1 MLMTFMTSSE
11 LTRLK
16 SSVQYEDH
24 PAGIVLNEP
33 VLEIFFRLHQGLELD
48 DHARTFSSLLI
59 VEIDKRNLN
68 PLKEYR
74 MMRQE
79 DGLVEL
85 SYGREMMEM
94 MIADSSGDDVD
105 DEDED
110 DEDGEGE
117 EEEHLTLS
125 TLLFDITC

>member
-1 MLMTFMTSSE
+1 MAAAEVPQT
-11 LTRLK
+11 LK
-16 SSVQYEDH
+16 YRGGQ
-24 PAGIVLNEP
+24 LNVAP
-33 VLEIFFRLHQGLELD
+33 VLEVENFTNWKKIKNHKKRSKPDKHGHGKRKSTQELEVCYQ
-48 DHARTFSSLLI
+48 R
-59 VEIDKRNLN
+59 
-68 PLKEYR
+68 EYR